1 MIGLPNYPALRRG
14 LKRQGVL
21 GINRRNAQYI
31 LSYNPRRLYPLVDD
45 KLTTKQLCIDA
56 GIAVPELYDVIKT
69 ERDVRRFQRNLE
81 GRDQFVV
88 KPANGSG
95 GDGIVVITGRH
106 KDRFRRGS
114 GLLVQAADLEHHI
127 SNTLSGL
134 YSLGGHPDKCFLEY
148 CVQFHPLF
156 DRICHGGVPDIRT
169 IVFRGYPVMA
179 MVRLPTRM
187 SDGKANL
194 HQGAIGVGVD
204 MASGRTVSGVQIND
218 RVAEH
223 PDTQHSILGLK
234 LPAWGSLLEL
244 AARCYDVT
252 GLGFLGVDVVLDRD
266 LGPLV
271 LELNARPGLSIQ
283 IANNDGLLRRLKIVE
298 KDGKP
303 GVPVPERVAFSRDR
317 LGAREVPEPPEGADQ
332 VSSA

>member
-1 MIGLPNYPALRRG
+1 MIGIPNLPALRRG
-14 LKRQGVL
+14 LIRRGVL
-21 GINRRNAQYI
+21 GLNRRNADYI
-31 LSYNPRRLYPLVDD
+31 LRYNPRRLYPLVDD
-45 KLTTKQLCIDA
+45 KLTTKRLCLEA
-56 GIAVPELYDVIKT
+56 GIAVPELYDVITT
-69 ERDVRRFQRNLE
+69 EYGVRRFQRRLE

-95 GDGIVVITGRH
+95 GDGIMVITGRH
-106 KDRFRRGS
+106 RDRFRRAS
-114 GLLVQAADLEHHI
+114 GVLMDPEDLKHHI

-134 YSLGGHPDKCFLEY
+134 YSLGGLPDQCFLEY
-148 CVQFHPLF
+148 CVQIHPMF
-156 DRICHGGVPDIRT
+156 DGICHGGVPDIRT
-169 IVFRGYPVMA
+169 IVFQGYPVMA

-204 MASGRTVSGVQIND
+204 MASGRTVSGVQVNE

-223 PDTQHSILGLK
+223 PDTQHSILGIEM
-234 LPAWGSLLEL
+234 PEWESLLEL
-244 AARCYDVT
+244 AARCHDVT

-283 IANNDGLLRRLKIVE
+283 IANDDGLLRRLQEVE
-298 KDGKP
+298 RHADP
-303 GVPVPERVAFSRDR
+303 DAPVAERVAFSRER
-317 LGAREVPEPPEGADQ
+317 LGAALVPEPPEDA
-332 VSSA
+332 

>member
-1 MIGLPNYPALRRG
+1 MGIPNLIGLRRG
-14 LKRQGVL
+14 LRRRGVL
-21 GINRRNAQYI
+21 GLNQRNADYI
-31 LSYNPRRLYPLVDD
+31 LQYNPRRLYPLVDD
-45 KLTTKQLCIDA
+45 KLTTKQLCIDH
-56 GIAVPELYDVIKT
+56 GIAVPELYGVIET
-69 ERDVRRFQRNLE
+69 EHDVRHFQSNLE
-81 GRDQFVV
+81 GHSQFVV

-95 GDGIVVITGRH
+95 GDGIVVITGRY
-106 KDRFRRGS
+106 KERFRRGS
-114 GLLVQAADLEHHI
+114 GLLLTASDLEHHI

-134 YSLGGHPDKCFLEY
+134 YSLGGHPDRCFLEY
-148 CVQFHPLF
+148 CVQFHPMF

-169 IVFRGYPVMA
+169 IIFRGYPVMA

-204 MASGRTVSGVQIND
+204 MASGRTVSGVQVNE

-223 PDTQHSILGLK
+223 PDTQHTILGLK
-234 LPAWGSLLEL
+234 LPEWESLLGL
-244 AARCYDVT
+244 AARCYEVT

-283 IANNDGLLRRLKIVE
+283 IANNDGLLRRLQMVE
-298 KDGKP
+298 QHGEF
-303 GVPVPERVAFSRDR
+303 GAPVGDRVAFSRER
-317 LGAREVPEPPEGADQ
+317 LGAETVPEPPED
-332 VSSA
+332 V